1 MVSKFY
7 EEIKNALIEREV
19 EDVYNKGI
27 NLYFPGVAIT
37 HPFGCD
43 GLVDTKTSNNKI
55 LKLIIEYKLNELL
68 SSKSGRAKILIQVI
82 FYLKQFEINGM
93 LLPNVCMV
101 GDKNE
106 CFVIHTNS
114 LLKYLD
120 EENINWGIAASSAY
134 MKYPDFVVKIAN
146 DDDINPFVFNVDE
159 NFSFNAVAQKICDLA
174 DNVQRYV
181 HVTEHNIATIY
192 DYFCRNVVKNI
203 KKIKSHDLVSI
214 FMGVI
219 TNGDD
224 YYQHPSKK
232 NLLVTPMG
240 NIDINGDG
248 FKSFFGYFQRT
259 YTPQE
264 KNNLTAIADRL
275 IEDTDRRN
283 SGDFWTPTL
292 FVDYAHKMITEHLG
306 EYWKDEY
313 VVWDNC
319 CGSKN
324 LTRDYKFKEL
334 YCSTLFDSELNI
346 GERYNKEA
354 TSLQFD
360 FLNDYIPMPGELVQ
374 GDTKIPEGLLNALK
388 ENKKIVFFLNPPY
401 ATTCNFG
408 NKNKNEDGNDT
419 VINAEMKNNGMKRCS
434 DNLYGQFLYNIIK
447 IKRAYKLTKCHI
459 CIFCPTLFLTGES
472 YVEFRKE
479 FFKDFT
485 FNTAIQFKAS
495 EFADVSDSWGISFS
509 IWDCGI
515 NKNNQ
520 TFLYSI
526 VENNDGEV
534 KNITTKNLYN
544 IDDNETLTHWTK
556 SLIKKEKT
564 YDAPQMTS
572 GIKWHIDK
580 NGCRGNI
587 ANNAIGFLYTN
598 SNNVDKNGVN
608 VGLFTSCF
616 SSGSGCSILP
626 INFTRCASLFSA
638 RKLIEKNWINS
649 KDEYLAPNE
658 QHPLFNE
665 YVNDSVIYS
674 LFHSASNQS
683 SLRQVEYKDKLWDI
697 KNEFCWYDINM
708 VKKLSNENNLDF
720 TYNDASTMDQRFVYK
735 YIQEHINEISKEAMD
750 VLTMAN
756 EMVYK
761 SFKYRELFNEDHKEY
776 QILNADIG
784 YYQLKALYKEYMK
797 EELEEFK
804 KLYKVLSDKMRP
816 MVYELGF
823 LKK

>member
-1 MVSKFY
+1 MASKFY

-37 HPFGCD
+37 HPFACD
-43 GLVDTKTSNNKI
+43 GLIDTKTSNNKI

-120 EENINWGIAASSAY
+120 EENVNWDIAASSAY

-159 NFSFNAVAQKICDLA
+159 NFSFNAVAQKISDLA

-203 KKIKSHDLVSI
+203 KKIKSHDLVGI

-264 KNNLTAIADRL
+264 KNTLTAIADRL

-292 FVDYAHKMITEHLG
+292 FVDYAHKMISEQLG
-306 EYWKDEY
+306 ENWKDEY

-354 TSLQFD
+354 TSFQFD
-360 FLNDYIPMPGELVQ
+360 FLNDYIPMPGELIQ
-374 GDTKIPEGLLNALK
+374 SDTKIPEGLLNAFK

-401 ATTCNFG
+401 GKATGAGGKLDAGTS
-408 NKNKNEDGNDT
+408 DT
-419 VINAEMKNNGMKRCS
+419 KVKEQMKKEGIEGSEFIK
-434 DNLYGQFLYNIIK
+434 QFLYNISD
-447 IKRAYKLTKCHI
+447 IKRNYYLTNCYIVCFTKPSWLI
-459 CIFCPTLFLTGES
+459 KPQSEK
-472 YVEFRKE
+472 FRKL
-479 FFKDFT
+479 FFEHFNYKDGIMF
-485 FNTAIQFKAS
+485 QAS
-495 EFADVSDSWGISFS
+495 EFADCSNLWGITFN
-509 IWDCGI
+509 IWKSENCVER
-515 NKNNQ
+515 NNFNHNLIQ
-520 TFLYSI
+520 NDNGEIKVFGEKVLYNFDNCQ
-526 VENNDGEV
+526 V
-534 KNITTKNLYN
+534 ITTSNFVTN
-544 IDDNETLTHWTK
+544 R
-556 SLIKKEKT
+556 LIKKHKKSIICCDNIKEMKFSLNDCNVFDNYISDIRVVANDISANEWT
-564 YDAPQMTS
+564 CITNVKPIS
-572 GIKWHIDK
+572 GCGHLQCTKD
-580 NGCRGNI
+580 NI
-587 ANNAIGFLYTN
+587 FDSCIVQAIRTIIPDTWI
-598 SNNVDKNGVN
+598 VDKDMYNMN
-608 VGLFTSCF
+608 VE
-616 SSGSGCSILP
+616 I
-626 INFTRCASLFSA
+626 
-638 RKLIEKNWINS
+638 
-649 KDEYLAPNE
+649 PNE
-658 QHPLFNE
+658 FKL
-665 YVNDSVIYS
+665 DSFIYS
-674 LFHSASNQS
+674 IFTNYCCGIRLEDGSQ
-683 SLRQVEYKDKLWDI
+683 LV
-697 KNEFCWYDINM
+697 NEFCWYDMNK
-708 VKKLSNENNLDF
+708 VKELANQYGLDE
-720 TYNDASTMDQRFVYK
+720 TYQDSLTTNQRFVYTL
-735 YIQEHINEISKEAMD
+735 IQQHQNEFSVEALDLLNKANEI
-750 VLTMAN
+750 
-756 EMVYK
+756 VYK
-761 SFKYRELFNEDHKEY
+761 SFKYRSLFNDEHPEV
-776 QILNADIG
+776 QIIRCDCG
-784 YYQLKALYKEYMK
+784 FYQLKQLWMEYMK
-797 EELEEFK
+797 DEYNEFRYLYK
-804 KLYKVLSDKMRP
+804 KLVEKLRSQ
-816 MVYELGF
+816 VYEIGF